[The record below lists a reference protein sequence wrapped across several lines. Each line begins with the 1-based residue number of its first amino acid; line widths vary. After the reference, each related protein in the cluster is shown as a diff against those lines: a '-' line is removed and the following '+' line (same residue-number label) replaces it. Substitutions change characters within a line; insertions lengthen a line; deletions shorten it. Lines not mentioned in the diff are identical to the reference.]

1 MKRSEQILDVE
12 LSNAILLSLQGDFDH
27 PKTPPLQVAATDRL
41 SLADEIYGLSVFWAR
56 AKEIFPFWKHRTMD
70 WDQLF
75 RDHLSELVAS
85 GPLELADYYDFLQT
99 FAASLGEGHTYV
111 RFPAEIQKQWRYP
124 SLQLDPLVVN
134 GDIGMVVSSGEL
146 PRGTQL
152 IEVDGIPVRQMV
164 ERVASMTS
172 ASTPQDRFAKVA
184 DTLLRRNQGD
194 SVSVKAILPDGS
206 MVSWRGVAEHIPQ
219 PRKYEMQKFDDGIV
233 YVALPHF
240 QTAEIAS
247 SFHDAFPN
255 FDGIR
260 GIVLDLRRNSGGNS
274 GNGYEIL
281 KRLISEPVS
290 PYHVRVPVNAPV
302 LGSWGMAARFWL
314 APRDQHGIYPNYDLP
329 SFGGPV
335 VVMASACTYSAAED
349 FIVAFKAAK
358 RGAVVGQPTGGSTG
372 QSVYFPLPGGGT
384 GQIVGVWDIDAA
396 GNEFVGAGIAPDI
409 HVTPELIDYSGN
421 RDRALDTALAT
432 IRSDISQQGG

>member
-1 MKRSEQILDVE
+1 MKGSEPILDVE

-27 PKTPPLQVAATDRL
+27 PQTPPVLAAATDRL

-56 AKEIFPFWKHRTMD
+56 AKEIFPFWERRPVD

-85 GPLELADYYDFLQT
+85 GPLGLADYYGFLQT

-111 RFPAEIQKQWRYP
+111 RFPTKIQKQWRHP
-124 SLQLDPLVVN
+124 SLQLDPLIIN
-134 GDIGMVVSSGEL
+134 GDISMVVSSGEL

-152 IEVDGIPVRQMV
+152 IEIDGIPVWQMV

-184 DTLLRRNQGD
+184 DTLLRRNQGG

-206 MVSWRGVAEHIPQ
+206 MVSWRGVAEHMPQ
-219 PRKYEMQKFDDGIV
+219 QRKYEMQKYDDGIV
-233 YVALPHF
+233 CVTLPHF
-240 QTAEIAS
+240 QTAEIAA
-247 SFHDAFPN
+247 SFHNAFPD
-255 FDGIR
+255 FVGIK
-260 GIVLDLRRNSGGNS
+260 GIVLDLRRNAGGNS
-274 GNGYEIL
+274 GHGYEIL

-290 PYHVRVPVNAPV
+290 PFHVRVPVNAPI
-302 LGSWGMAARFWL
+302 LGSWGMAERFWL
-314 APRDQHGIYPNYDLP
+314 APQDQYGIHSNYDLP
-329 SFGGPV
+329 SFAGPV
-335 VVMASACTYSAAED
+335 VVMAAARTYSAAED
-349 FIVAFKAAK
+349 FIVAFQAAK
-358 RGAVVGQPTGGSTG
+358 RGMVVGQPTGGSTG

-384 GQIVGVWDIDAA
+384 GQIVGVWDVDAA
-396 GNEFVGAGIAPDI
+396 GKEFVGVGIAPDF
-409 HVTPELIDYSGN
+409 HVTPELTDYSEN
-421 RDRALDTALAT
+421 RDRALDTALAI